1 MISRNF
7 LGWVMKLASFVVVA
21 LTGMV
26 CSAQTIYKCP
36 DANGRLSMQDT
47 PCAGGSTINVKPAS
61 GGDGS
66 APASPTK
73 APVAS
78 VERKGLKSDVEQMA
92 RERRLRELDFEV
104 SQRNSRIGG
113 IQADSERRMALLRDE
128 KLRAKNNLAGATWEQ
143 SLSAEMQAIA
153 TDTQTKLAA
162 LQGEIATLE
171 KELTNLKAEDK
182 AARPR

>member
-1 MISRNF
+1 MRVVS
-7 LGWVMKLASFVVVA
+7 LVVVA
-21 LTGMV
+21 FTGMV
-26 CSAQTIYKCP
+26 SSAQTIYKCP
-36 DANGRLSMQDT
+36 DASGRLAMQDT

-61 GGDGS
+61 GADGP
-66 APASPTK
+66 APASPTQ

-78 VERKGLKSDVEQMA
+78 LERKGLKSDVEQMA
-92 RERRLRELDFEV
+92 RDRRLRELDFEI

-113 IQADSERRMALLRDE
+113 IQADSERRMALLRYE
-128 KLRAKNNLAGATWEQ
+128 KSRAKNNLAGATWEQ

-171 KELTNLKAEDK
+171 KELTTLKAENK

>member
-1 MISRNF
+1 
-7 LGWVMKLASFVVVA
+7 
-21 LTGMV
+21 
-26 CSAQTIYKCP
+26 
-36 DANGRLSMQDT
+36 
-47 PCAGGSTINVKPAS
+47 
-61 GGDGS
+61 
-66 APASPTK
+66 
-73 APVAS
+73 
-78 VERKGLKSDVEQMA
+78 MA